1 MTQPD
6 ATRRVFIALAIP
18 TSAKSLL
25 EEVVEPL
32 VVQTHDQVRWV
43 NIEGIHLTL
52 KFLGNVDAVRI
63 GPVAEAMCQVS
74 LGTSPFRLVLS
85 GMGMFPNEKRPRV
98 IWSGVQGDLDSL
110 GALQGRIEHQVSILG
125 FSREKRAFSSHLT
138 LGRVRENTGNDARRQ
153 IGAAVTA
160 CSMGPTESWQVDSV
174 RLVQSHLTPGGATYT
189 DLAVASLGG
198 DGAP

>member
-6 ATRRVFIALAIP
+6 GTLRAFIALAIP
-18 TSAKSLL
+18 MSAKSLL

-32 VVQTHDQVRWV
+32 VVQTRDQVRWV

-52 KFLGNVDAVRI
+52 KFLGNVDAARI
-63 GPVAEAMCQVS
+63 EPVAEAMCQVS
-74 LGTSPFRLVLS
+74 LGTSPFRLALS

-98 IWSGVQGDLDSL
+98 IWARVQGDLDSL
-110 GALQGRIEHQVSILG
+110 GELQARIEDQVSSQG
-125 FSREKRAFSSHLT
+125 FSREKRAFSPHLT
-138 LGRVRENTGNDARRQ
+138 LRRVRDNTASDARRQ

-174 RLVQSHLTPGGATYT
+174 RLVRSHLTPGGATYT

-198 DGAP
+198 NGEP